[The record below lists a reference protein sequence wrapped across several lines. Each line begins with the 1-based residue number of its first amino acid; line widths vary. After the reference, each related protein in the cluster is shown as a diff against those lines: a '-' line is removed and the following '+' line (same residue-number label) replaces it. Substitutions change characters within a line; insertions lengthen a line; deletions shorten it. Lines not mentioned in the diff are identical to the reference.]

1 MALKE
6 NKSLSAIWHFLK
18 LADRLHSGYIPLA
31 IMSAAAGSIT
41 PFLSIIT
48 TRYLINELTGAK
60 RMEQLILYISILVVG
75 NAVMGAVN
83 SIIWKKLQM
92 SGEKLADGFELHV
105 GNHIMHMDFEKLED
119 AKILDK
125 KEKALYNIRLHD
137 ALLGGPKTMVDIVQM
152 IFTLIGVIGIIVIL
166 SPALVAA
173 LLC

>member
-1 MALKE
+1 
-6 NKSLSAIWHFLK
+6 
-18 LADRLHSGYIPLA
+18 
-31 IMSAAAGSIT
+31 
-41 PFLSIIT
+41 
-48 TRYLINELTGAK
+48 
-60 RMEQLILYISILVVG
+60 
-75 NAVMGAVN
+75 MGAVN
-83 SIIWKKLQM
+83 SIIWKKLQI

-166 SPALVAA
+166 SSALVAA